1 MSTAVEPESFS
12 AYLAAQASAGALKDY
27 IPTVLTVRLRW
38 PKPVTT
44 VTLVVPGGY
53 YPHTV
58 TADWEAMLEAR
69 GLPLTLRGLTTFVGG
84 DYDQALQYARMH

>member
-12 AYLAAQASAGALKDY
+12 ANLAAQASAGALKDY
-27 IPTVLTVRLRW
+27 IPTELTVQLRW
-38 PKPVTT
+38 PKSVAT
-44 VTLVVPGGY
+44 VTFSVHGGY
-53 YPHTV
+53 PVTV

>member
-12 AYLAAQASAGALKDY
+12 AYLATQASAGALKDY
-27 IPTVLTVRLRW
+27 IPTELTVRLRW
-38 PKPVTT
+38 PKPVAT
-44 VTLVVPGGY
+44 VTFAMPGG

-69 GLPLTLRGLTTFVGG
+69 GLPLTLRGLTAFIGA
-84 DYDQALQYARMH
+84 DNDHALQYVRMH